1 MGYLAPS
8 TLAPPECF
16 GSFYGRLERLL
27 SAGLEGIEHL
37 PIHAAMKADALLEKG
52 DLDGQRVWLRI
63 VKTIEAL
70 LETQPGD
77 GAAMH

>member
-1 MGYLAPS
+1 
-8 TLAPPECF
+8 
-16 GSFYGRLERLL
+16 
-27 SAGLEGIEHL
+27 
-37 PIHAAMKADALLEKG
+37 MKADALLEKG